1 MEKLYSVHR
10 NVQILIALLKEHGV
24 RHIVASA
31 GTRNI
36 PFVFSAQRDDYFHFY
51 SVVDER
57 SAAFFAIGIM
67 QVTGEPAAVVCTSGT
82 AAANYVSAANEAF
95 YQHLPLVL
103 ITADRNHYYLNQQED
118 QCIPQQHLY
127 MDVVRKRVDLP
138 IVRDDEDAWYCGR
151 LVNEALLEMNHR
163 EKGPVHINIQIDPR
177 YPYPGGD
184 WVINQ
189 KGLPK
194 VTPIRRIMAEDPI
207 EDWKSLSH
215 EMAGRKILIVYGQNP
230 PLCQEETDV
239 INEFCDKYD
248 VVFFTEHISNLHI
261 KSSIHNATLI
271 NVFDWQDLCPDII
284 ITMGGHRMADP
295 KVALTKLKGKCQ
307 HWHVSPDGAISDV
320 TKFQNTIV
328 ECHQGFFFKRMAD
341 LGEKCNHPYL
351 DAVRSFESKK
361 MVNTLNADDF
371 DYSAVYA
378 IKKLIENLP
387 SESILHIANS
397 DSIRIATYFEIPS
410 SVKVYCNRGTCG
422 IDGSMS
428 SYIANSYMANCPSFL
443 VIGDL
448 SFFYDM
454 NALWNKYINGN
465 TRIMLINNGG
475 GAILN
480 WGPYLP
486 VNIPG
491 AQVSTGAEHNATA
504 KGWAESRGFRYLT
517 SKNKADFD
525 DAFHDFMVAQSDV
538 PIIFEVFTSMA
549 TDIEERN
556 KIIPKYQSAKD
567 QAILGVRNAI
577 PKPVK
582 NIVKNILGKQ

>member
-1 MEKLYSVHR
+1 MEQLNSVHK

-36 PFVFSAQRDDYFHFY
+36 PFVFSAQRDDFFKFY

-67 QVTGEPAAVVCTSGT
+67 QVTGESAAVICTSGT

-95 YQHLPLVL
+95 YQHLPLVI
-103 ITADRNHYYLNQQED
+103 ITADRSHYYLNQQED

-127 MDVVRKRVDLP
+127 MDVVKKRVDLP
-138 IVRDDEDAWYCGR
+138 IVRDNEDAWYCGR
-151 LVNEALLEMNHR
+151 LVNEALLEIDHR

-184 WVINQ
+184 WMINQ
-189 KGLPK
+189 KEMPK

-207 EDWKSLSH
+207 EKWEALAK
-215 EMAGRKILIVYGQNP
+215 EMKGQKILIVYGQNM
-230 PLCQEETDV
+230 PLSKDNTNV
-239 INEFCDKYD
+239 INDFCEKYD
-248 VVFFTEHISNLHI
+248 AVFFSEHISNLHI
-261 KSSIHNATLI
+261 NNSIHNPTLI
-271 NVFDWQDLCPDII
+271 NVFDWQSLCPDII

-307 HWHVSPDGAISDV
+307 HWHVSPEGVISDV
-320 TKFQNTIV
+320 TKFQNKIV
-328 ECHQGFFFKRMAD
+328 ECHQDFFFKRMAEI
-341 LGEKCNHPYL
+341 GKKCDHPYL
-351 DAVRSFESKK
+351 EAVRSFESKK
-361 MVNTLNADDF
+361 LVNTLTADEF

-378 IKKLIENLP
+378 IKRLIENIP
-387 SESILHIANS
+387 SGSILHISNS

-410 SVKVYCNRGTCG
+410 SLKVYCNRGTCG

-428 SYIANSYMANCPSFL
+428 SYIANSYLSRCPSFL

-491 AQVSTGAEHNATA
+491 AQVTTGAEHNATA
-504 KGWAESRGFRYLT
+504 KGWAESRGFKYLFANDK
-517 SKNKADFD
+517 SSFD
-525 DAFHDFMVAQSDV
+525 NAFPEFLVEKSES
-538 PIIFEVFTSMA
+538 PIILEVFTNMS
-549 TDIEERN
+549 TDICERE
-556 KIIPKYQSAKD
+556 KIIAKYQSAKD
-567 QAILGVRNAI
+567 QAILGVRSAI

-582 NIVKNILGKQ
+582 NLVKNILGKQ

>member
-1 MEKLYSVHR
+1 MYSIHK

-36 PFVFSAQRDDYFHFY
+36 PFVFSAQHDSYFKFY

-67 QVTGEPAAVVCTSGT
+67 QVTGEPAAVICTSGT

-95 YQHLPLVL
+95 YQHLPLII
-103 ITADRNHYYLNQQED
+103 ITTDRSHYYLNQQED
-118 QCIPQQHLY
+118 QCIPQQHLF

-138 IVRDDEDAWYCGR
+138 IVRNDEDAWYCGR
-151 LVNEALLEMNHR
+151 LVNEALLEVNHR

-184 WVINQ
+184 WVIDQ
-189 KGLPK
+189 KELTK
-194 VTPIRRIMAEDPI
+194 VISIKRIMAEDPL
-207 EDWKSLSH
+207 EVWQSLAD
-215 EMAGRKILIVYGQNP
+215 EMKGKKILFVYGQNSP
-230 PLCQEETDV
+230 ISQEETDV
-239 INEFCDKYD
+239 INDFCDKYD
-248 VVFFTEHISNLHI
+248 SVFFCEHISNLHI
-261 KSSIHNATLI
+261 KNAIHNATLI
-271 NVFDWQDLCPDII
+271 SVFDWQNLCPDII

-307 HWHVSPDGAISDV
+307 HWHVSPDGMVSDV
-320 TKFQNTIV
+320 TKFQNKII
-328 ECHQGFFFKRMAD
+328 ECRLGFFFKRMAQ
-341 LGEKCNHPYL
+341 LSEKCSHPYL
-351 DAVRSFESKK
+351 EAVRSFESKK
-361 MVNTLNADDF
+361 LANILKAEDF
-371 DYSAVYA
+371 GYSAVYA
-378 IKKLIENLP
+378 IKKLIENIP
-387 SESILHIANS
+387 SDSILHISNS
-397 DSIRIATYFEIPS
+397 DSIRIATYFDIPS
-410 SVKVYCNRGTCG
+410 SVKVFCNRGTCG

-428 SYIANSYMANCPSFL
+428 SYIANSYLSNCPSFL

-486 VNIPG
+486 VNIPN
-491 AQVSTGAEHNATA
+491 AQVTTGAEHNTSA
-504 KGWAESRGFRYLT
+504 KGWAESRGFKYLY
-517 SKNKADFD
+517 SRDIKSFDAALKDFLKTK
-525 DAFHDFMVAQSDV
+525 SET
-538 PIIFEVFTSMA
+538 PIILEVFTTMA
-549 TDIEERN
+549 EDIDERN
-556 KIIPKYQSAKD
+556 TITTKYLPSNEQALIGAKS
-567 QAILGVRNAI
+567 AI
-577 PKPVK
+577 PKPIK
-582 NIVKNILGKQ
+582 NIVKGILGKK

>member
-1 MEKLYSVHR
+1 MYTIHK

-36 PFVFSAQRDDYFHFY
+36 PFVFSAQHDSYFKFY

-67 QVTGEPAAVVCTSGT
+67 QVTGEPAAVICTSGT
-82 AAANYVSAANEAF
+82 AAANYVSAANEAY
-95 YQHLPLVL
+95 YQHLPLVI
-103 ITADRNHYYLNQQED
+103 ITADRSHYYLNQQED

-151 LVNEALLEMNHR
+151 LVNEALLEMAHR

-184 WVINQ
+184 WVIDQ
-189 KGLPK
+189 KDLPE
-194 VTPIRRIMAEDPI
+194 VTPIKRIMSDEPM
-207 EDWKSLSH
+207 EKWKALAD
-215 EMAGRKILIVYGQNP
+215 EMKGKKILFVYGQNT
-230 PLCQEETDV
+230 PLTHDEADV
-239 INEFCDKYD
+239 VNDFCEKYD
-248 VVFFTEHISNLHI
+248 AVFLCEHISNLHVKNAI
-261 KSSIHNATLI
+261 RNATIISL
-271 NVFDWQDLCPDII
+271 FDWQNLCPDII

-295 KVALTKLKGKCQ
+295 KVAMTKLKGKCE
-307 HWHVSPDGAISDV
+307 HWHVSPDGVVSDV
-320 TKFQNTIV
+320 TKFQNKII
-328 ECHQGFFFKRMAD
+328 ECHHYFFFKRMAE
-341 LGEKCNHPYL
+341 LGKKCVHPYL
-351 DAVRSFESKK
+351 EAVRTFEDKK
-361 MVNTLNADDF
+361 IVNTLKAEDF
-371 DYSAVYA
+371 EYSAVYA
-378 IKKLIENLP
+378 IKRLIENIP
-387 SESILHIANS
+387 SDSILHISNS

-428 SYIANSYMANCPSFL
+428 SYIANSYMSSSPSFL

-491 AQVSTGAEHNATA
+491 AQVTTGAEHNATA
-504 KGWAESRGFRYLT
+504 KGWAESRGFKYLQ
-517 SKNKADFD
+517 SRDKSSFD
-525 DAFHDFMVAQSDV
+525 EAYHEFMITKSEK
-538 PIIFEVFTSMA
+538 PIILEVFTSMSK
-549 TDIEERN
+549 DIEQRN
-556 KIIPKYQSAKD
+556 TMTTKYLPSNEQT
-567 QAILGVRNAI
+567 ILGVKNAI
-577 PKPVK
+577 PKPIK
-582 NIVKNILGKQ
+582 NIVKGILGK